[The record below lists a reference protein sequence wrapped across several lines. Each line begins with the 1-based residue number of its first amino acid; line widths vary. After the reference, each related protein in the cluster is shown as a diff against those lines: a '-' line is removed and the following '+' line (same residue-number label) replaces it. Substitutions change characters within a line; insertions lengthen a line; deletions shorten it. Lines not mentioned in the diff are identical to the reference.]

1 MSWETF
7 SNRLSPFQTKS
18 HYIRQWQFI
27 GLLYDICCLDGE
39 CEYSLRHEVSDARTE
54 ADEICV
60 SRLENY
66 ISQWG
71 NSFNTENQGIQNLV
85 TGAQTDKKVSQFL
98 LNVILI
104 AESAYA
110 KFPKRLE
117 YYEKCGPKRK
127 KYIKEKQ
134 HFHVKYWLCKTSWP

>member
-1 MSWETF
+1 M
-7 SNRLSPFQTKS
+7 
-18 HYIRQWQFI
+18 
-27 GLLYDICCLDGE
+27 
-39 CEYSLRHEVSDARTE
+39 
-54 ADEICV
+54 
-60 SRLENY
+60 
-66 ISQWG
+66 
-71 NSFNTENQGIQNLV
+71 

-134 HFHVKYWLCKTSWP
+134 HFHVKY